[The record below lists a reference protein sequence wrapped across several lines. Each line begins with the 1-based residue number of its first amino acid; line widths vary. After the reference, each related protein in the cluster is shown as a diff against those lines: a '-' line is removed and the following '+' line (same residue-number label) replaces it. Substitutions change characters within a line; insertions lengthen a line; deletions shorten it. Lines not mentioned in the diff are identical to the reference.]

1 MSYKAVI
8 EYDSQRITLL
18 HMANLVKEMGYSVMI
33 L

>member
-8 EYDSQRITLL
+8 EYDPQRITLL
-18 HMANLVKEMGYSVMI
+18 QIAKLVKEMGYSVLI

>member
-8 EYDSQRITLL
+8 EYNLQRINLL
-18 HMANLVKEMGYSVMI
+18 QIDKLVKEMGYSAMI